1 MFPDNLYNNYES
13 NITLVNFMSQIIP
26 KSLILTS
33 LLIQSS
39 LILSN
44 VENETYVIGFGS
56 CITEKREQPIW
67 KAINDEGVDEFFFMG
82 DNVYGDSEDGLLNDM
97 KASYEKQKQMFPKW
111 IFSKKLNAIWDDHD
125 YGKNDGGKEYPLKT
139 QAQELF
145 LKFWDVDKE
154 DPRHTRKGIYF
165 SEEKEILGTRVNLIA
180 LDTRYHR
187 SPLGQESKPY
197 SAVNDKTKTML
208 GEEQWQWLE
217 KVLKKESDMIIIV
230 SSIQVMATNHGFEKW
245 HNFPHERLKLL
256 NLLESQK
263 KPIIIL
269 SGDRHRAGYYKN
281 DSLIEITSSSM
292 NKPPA
297 RTITAIWDTFFKESD
312 ELLVGEMYSKENYG
326 TIVFNKE
333 SKVSIYLKDLNG
345 DEIFSV
351 QL

>member
-1 MFPDNLYNNYES
+1 MFPDNLYNKYES

-67 KAINDEGVDEFFFMG
+67 EAINDEGVDEFFFMG

-165 SEEKEILGTRVNLIA
+165 SEEKEIL
-180 LDTRYHR
+180 
-187 SPLGQESKPY
+187 
-197 SAVNDKTKTML
+197 
-208 GEEQWQWLE
+208 
-217 KVLKKESDMIIIV
+217 
-230 SSIQVMATNHGFEKW
+230 
-245 HNFPHERLKLL
+245 
-256 NLLESQK
+256 
-263 KPIIIL
+263 
-269 SGDRHRAGYYKN
+269 
-281 DSLIEITSSSM
+281 
-292 NKPPA
+292 
-297 RTITAIWDTFFKESD
+297 
-312 ELLVGEMYSKENYG
+312 
-326 TIVFNKE
+326 
-333 SKVSIYLKDLNG
+333 
-345 DEIFSV
+345 
-351 QL
+351 